1 MLSVLDSDKRLADH
15 FGGKVGLVNPPTG
28 RILTIRCISD
38 TTNSVN
44 SYLNSQ
50 TNEWPLVKTK
60 TNLKHHHNKEHTA
73 HHQVQTITAHQVVQT
88 TMAHE
93 AQHPLPP
100 LLVLRLIPKW
110 PLRKLLYILKYLLRM
125 KCRLLDM
132 VIKSRGKL
140 GNWSRMLKLKGRR
153 GGIGMKI
160 NMRGE

>member
-50 TNEWPLVKTK
+50 TNEWPLVKT
-60 TNLKHHHNKEHTA
+60 NLKHHHNKEHTA
-73 HHQVQTITAHQVVQT
+73 HHQVPTTTAHHPVQT
-88 TMAHE
+88 TTAQE

-100 LLVLRLIPKW
+100 LLDLPLIPKW
-110 PLRKLLYILKYLLRM
+110 PLRKLLFILKYLLRTR
-125 KCRLLDM
+125 CRLLDM
-132 VIKSRGKL
+132 GIK
-140 GNWSRMLKLKGRR
+140 
-153 GGIGMKI
+153 
-160 NMRGE
+160 

>member
-15 FGGKVGLVNPPTG
+15 FGGKVRLINLLA
-28 RILTIRCISD
+28 RLKLTSRCISD

-50 TNEWPLVKTK
+50 TNEWPLVKTSP
-60 TNLKHHHNKEHTA
+60 NLKHHHNKEHTA
-73 HHQVQTITAHQVVQT
+73 HHQVQTTTAHHPVQT

-100 LLVLRLIPKW
+100 LLDLPLILKW
-110 PLRKLLYILKYLLRM
+110 PHHRHLFILKYLLRM